1 MSTSACSYCS
11 TLMPS
16 GTLGSPPGR
25 RPIPRHSR
33 RGEPS
38 LRRRG
43 EAYAL
48 RAVRWEFAAPDD
60 HDDVQDH
67 VAADRGD
74 HAASEQVGEAE
85 DAARDDRV
93 PDDPPAELAVP
104 QVVDGDDDGASQ

>member
-25 RPIPRHSR
+25 RPLPRHSR
-33 RGEPS
+33 RDELC

-48 RAVRWEFAAPDD
+48 RSVRWEFASSDD
-60 HDDVQDH
+60 HHDVQDH
-67 VAADRGD
+67 VTADRSD
-74 HAASEQVGEAE
+74 HASREQVRETE
-85 DAARDDRV
+85 DAARQDRV
-93 PDDPPAELAVP
+93 PDDPPAELTVP
-104 QVVDGDDDGASQ
+104 EMVD